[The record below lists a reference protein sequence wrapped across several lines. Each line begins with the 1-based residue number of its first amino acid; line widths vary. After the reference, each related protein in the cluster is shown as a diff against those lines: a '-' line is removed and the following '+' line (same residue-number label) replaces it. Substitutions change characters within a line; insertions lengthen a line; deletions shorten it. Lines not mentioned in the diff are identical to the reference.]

1 MLRAGRC
8 VRPPIVAEGYGIHAE
23 ALACGIPILACAI
36 GPVPDLVGDAGI
48 LVPPRD
54 HGDFV
59 AALDAL
65 LADAPLRE
73 HLGANANRRAHR
85 LPTWDDAN
93 AFLAVLEEAGA

>member
-1 MLRAGRC
+1 MR
-8 VRPPIVAEGYGIHAE
+8 V
-23 ALACGIPILACAI
+23 PILACAI

-54 HGDFV
+54 HGALV

-85 LPTWDDAN
+85 LPTWDDCAN
-93 AFLAVLEEAGA
+93 AFLAVLEEAGGL